1 MQRRRNGRSAFIA
14 GVIFIIFGQLCDL
27 LGENL
32 VLENIADTDSLT
44 AILNKK
50 YPGLADSKY
59 MMAVDKKLVTGNTL
73 LNNKCTVALMPAF
86 SGG

>member
-1 MQRRRNGRSAFIA
+1 MLHLYRYPKLKMQINI
-14 GVIFIIFGQLCDL
+14 IIFGQLCDL

-44 AILNKK
+44 AILNEK

-59 MMAVDKKLVTGNTL
+59 MMAVNKKLVTGNTL
-73 LNNKCTVALMPAF
+73 LTNKSIVALMPPF

>member
-1 MQRRRNGRSAFIA
+1 MLHLYRYPKLKMQINI
-14 GVIFIIFGQLCDL
+14 IIFGQLCDL

-44 AILNKK
+44 AVLNEK

-73 LNNKCTVALMPAF
+73 LNNKSTVALMPAF